1 MKLRLTLALA
11 ALAAGTTP
19 AMAQPFADLDAIDR
33 QVAAFIGVNP
43 AQAAGAFAPVDRR
56 LRLNACARPL
66 SLAWNGNRRETVLVQ
81 CPVAGGWK
89 LYVPIFMASAGIAIT
104 APPVVMKG
112 DAVTVTVKGQGFSVS
127 QSGEALD
134 AGAIGE
140 WIRVKVGKDG
150 EVRAQ
155 ILRPGAVGMDLP

>member
-11 ALAAGTTP
+11 ALASGAAP
-19 AMAQPFADLDAIDR
+19 ALAQPFADLDAIDR
-33 QVAAFIGVNP
+33 QVAAFIGIDP
-43 AQAAGAFAPVDRR
+43 ARMAGAFAPVDRR
-56 LRLNACARPL
+56 LRLNACTRPL

-89 LYVPIFMASAGIAIT
+89 LYVPIFMASAGT
-104 APPVVMKG
+104 MVAPPVVMKG
-112 DAVTVTVKGQGFSVS
+112 DAVTVTVKGNGFSVS
-127 QSGEALD
+127 QAGEALD
-134 AGAIGE
+134 AGAVGE
-140 WIRVKVGKDG
+140 WIRVKVGKEG